1 MIKNNLAVLMAKK
14 KLKIVELHRLTG
26 ISTNTLSGLYNEKTN
41 MISFKTIDKI
51 CKALNCNVG
60 ELFEY
65 IEYSK

>member
-51 CKALNCNVG
+51 CKALNCK